1 MSWAVKLHGQILRV
15 PLWSTMVSSLTAL
28 WLLHFL
34 DARKGEDKE
43 ARYTAKRR
51 RVGPRLSRNII
62 LVLLVVVSELQ
73 SASVPVDFAPL
84 SNSTRSLR
92 LL

>member
-15 PLWSTMVSSLTAL
+15 PIWSTIVSSLTAL

-43 ARYTAKRR
+43 ARERQDTL
-51 RVGPRLSRNII
+51 LSETE
-62 LVLLVVVSELQ
+62 LVVCHEV
-73 SASVPVDFAPL
+73 
-84 SNSTRSLR
+84 
-92 LL
+92 